1 MSESMT
7 VALVHDLFHGAD
19 GPERLELRLGEARRG
34 GAELALLPELP
45 LQPWVPATRERR
57 DEDVEQ
63 PGGPIHRLLADAAR
77 SCSIGVMGGA
87 IVRDP
92 SSGRRFNRALLFDAE
107 GQLVEQYDKL
117 HIPYEE
123 GFWEREHYEPGDAAP
138 RRVDAFGLPF
148 GLQICSDL
156 QRPQGTFLL
165 GAAGAAAVFG
175 PRATPPGSYPNWRRV
190 IRINALLSATY
201 VISVNRPE
209 PERGV
214 EIGGP
219 SIAVGPDGEPLV
231 ESTNPV
237 AWVTLERSKV
247 AAARADYPGYL
258 DVRADL
264 YARAWSVL
272 ARETGGGDETR

>member
-1 MSESMT
+1 MSESMK
-7 VALVHDLFHGAD
+7 VALVHELFHGAD
-19 GPERLELRLGEARRG
+19 GPERLALRLGEARQD

-45 LQPWVPATRERR
+45 LQTWVPATREPR

-63 PGGPIHRLLADAAR
+63 PGGPIHRTLADAAR

-107 GQLVEQYDKL
+107 GRLVEQYDKL
-117 HIPYEE
+117 HIPCEE
-123 GFWEREHYEPGDAAP
+123 GFWERDHYQPGDSPP
-138 RRVDAFGLPF
+138 RRVDAFGLPV

-165 GAAGAAAVFG
+165 GAAGAAAVFA
-175 PRATPPGSYPNWRRV
+175 PRATPPGSYANWRRV
-190 IRINALLSATY
+190 IRVNARLAAVY

-209 PERGV
+209 PEGGV

-219 SIAVGPDGEPLV
+219 SLAVGPDGEPLV
-231 ESTNPV
+231 ESTKPV

-264 YARAWSVL
+264 YARAWSGL
-272 ARETGGGDETR
+272 ARKTGGRDKTR